1 MENKRR
7 QAEEVF
13 IRAAA
18 RAVET
23 DPVLV
28 DLDAVLDADPLFQQ
42 VCAKL
47 DQRRAETTRGEVLLR
62 LLLVKHL
69 YQWSERETA
78 EQVQDSLTLRWFCRV
93 GQQTGPSI
101 SSVSRAADQ
110 VPVAVLEELA
120 SRVDQASERAKR
132 SQGRLRPT
140 YRQRWR

>member
-1 MENKRR
+1 MEKKRR

-62 LLLVKHL
+62 VLLVKHL
-69 YQWSERETA
+69 YQWSEREAA

-101 SSVSRAADQ
+101 S
-110 VPVAVLEELA
+110 
-120 SRVDQASERAKR
+120 
-132 SQGRLRPT
+132 
-140 YRQRWR
+140 